1 VWLLTFRPYEISVDF
16 VVQLL
21 EIKTFIA
28 EGKLKRASLLPHK
41 VPQKPKRKSSQ
52 YFTRLAS

>member
-1 VWLLTFRPYEISVDF
+1 LKLKP
-16 VVQLL
+16 
-21 EIKTFIA
+21 FIA

-52 YFTRLAS
+52 DFTRLAS